1 MTMKTPS
8 LAQRLTGLAIGLG
21 AAATFTHPGAA
32 EGTTFFCG
40 ASDGIPATIAR
51 IRGEEVPV
59 ILWNSPD
66 IGDSGD
72 TPQQR
77 CENVSEKFQ
86 IYYESGTLNYIT
98 TARRDGQ
105 VVACAAEGAGEP
117 CAEVLFPLKSDEKNP
132 KSALQR
138 ILRIRVPADGP
149 ISETDPRVYISL
161 DKYLN
166 GQYPSLDLTGIR
178 TPASQSENSTQ

>member
-8 LAQRLTGLAIGLG
+8 LAKRWIGLAIALGSAATFSHLG
-21 AAATFTHPGAA
+21 AAENTI
-32 EGTTFFCG
+32 FFCG

-77 CENVSEKFQ
+77 CQNVSEKFQ
-86 IYYESGTLNYIT
+86 IYYNTGTLNYIT
-98 TARRDGQ
+98 TARRDGP
-105 VVACAAEGAGEP
+105 VVACAAQGAGEP
-117 CAEVLFPLKSDEKNP
+117 CAQVLFPLKSDEKNP
-132 KSALQR
+132 KSDLQR
-138 ILRIRVPADGP
+138 ILRIRVPADAP
-149 ISETDPRVYISL
+149 ISETDTRVYISL

-178 TPASQSENSTQ
+178 TPASQPENSTQ